1 MTSFVT
7 NLVINTSL
15 VAGATDS
22 NPKKA
27 VLLCGQRITNGVLSL
42 SKNGANQPNYYVP
55 IKLPSFQSGEAA
67 LKLMSDLG
75 LKYKMG
81 IIFSITLPAPDN
93 ISVVSGVT
101 VLSWN
106 TPPTYFNSLVGFAL
120 SGNLSQGAV
129 NGDVRSAEITNGI
142 ATLYVSGQPAFV
154 TSGASGGVMTL
165 SGLDNVPYPDPNES
179 DPICLMVWDFYETY
193 KSANVSTDGSPF
205 AYISILSD
213 LDSNTSPDPT
223 PITLPH
229 PTSVAVN
236 ANNSIS
242 LIYQYTNLSDL
253 TNFGYLPTTNF
264 GDTQV
269 KQGAA
274 FGTYNGFTINNTSS
288 GGTAII
294 NILNVTGVFNNTD
307 PIDIILDNTT
317 DVFTYLDGVQLH
329 NGVLQFPINNI
340 SDIQIKYASFFS
352 QIKELNKSD
361 QILNEHYFT
370 YGMAGNVTTLPVNA
384 GTLPSPNYEGYILVT
399 YPYTTKFGYIP
410 YDNTQGN
417 VASGRI
423 SAAVSYLLANGD
435 TPYPALALAMI
446 NHIPTP
452 PSDVALSTSYSA
464 QPGGS
469 GDVAIQQG
477 WLPVVP
483 IKGQSAGVQLLQ
495 SNTTMIT
502 LPGTTVPDVEFRFTH
517 VWDCIRWLRYEVAQ
531 LFKKIIVL
539 PNNQGRA
546 NISPLFITQF
556 KAGILSILEQGEL
569 KGVLENTE
577 KYQIL
582 VKVVQDPNNPNGVA
596 VTVPSQIIPQI
607 NSAVV
612 DIIVFSADYDFNTNT
627 INQ

>member
-22 NPKKA
+22 NPNKA

-42 SKNGANQPNYYVP
+42 SKNGLMQPNYYSP
-55 IKLPSFQSGEAA
+55 IKLPSFQSGDAA

-81 IIFSITLPAPDN
+81 IIFSITLPAPDH
-93 ISVVSGVT
+93 VAVASGVT
-101 VLSWN
+101 QLSWD

-120 SGNLSQGAV
+120 SGNLSQSAI
-129 NGDVRSAEITNGI
+129 NGDVRSAEITNGV
-142 ATLYVSGQPAFV
+142 ATLYLSGQPAFV
-154 TSGASGGVMTL
+154 TSGNLGAIMTL

-193 KSANVSTDGSPF
+193 KSADTSTDGSPF

-213 LDSNTSPDPT
+213 LDSNSSPDPT
-223 PITLPH
+223 PIALPK

-236 ANNSIS
+236 ADNSVS
-242 LIYQYTNLSDL
+242 LIYQYANISEL

-264 GDTQV
+264 GETQV
-269 KQGAA
+269 KQGAV
-274 FGTYNGFTINNTSS
+274 FGTYNGFTINQTAS

-294 NILNVTGVFNNTD
+294 NVQDVTGTFLDSAPVNLV
-307 PIDIILDNTT
+307 LDNTS

-329 NGVLQFPINNI
+329 NAVLQFPVKTI
-340 SDIQIKYASFFS
+340 SDIQIKYDAFFS
-352 QIKELNKSD
+352 QVKELNKSNE
-361 QILNEHYFT
+361 ILNEHYFT
-370 YGMAGNVTTLPVNA
+370 YGIAGNVSSLPVNA
-384 GTLPSPNYEGYILVT
+384 GSLPSPNYEGYILVT
-399 YPYTTKFGYIP
+399 YPYSTKFGYIP

-435 TPYPALALAMI
+435 TPYPALALSMI

-477 WLPVVP
+477 WLPLVP

-495 SNTTMIT
+495 SNTTLIT

-517 VWDCIRWLRYEVAQ
+517 IWDCVRWLRYEVAQ

-539 PNNQGRA
+539 PNNRGRA

-556 KAGILSILEQGEL
+556 KAGILSILEQGEQ

-582 VKVVQDPNNPNGVA
+582 VKVVQNPDDPNGVA

-612 DIIVFSADYDFNTNT
+612 DIVVFSSEYNFNTNT